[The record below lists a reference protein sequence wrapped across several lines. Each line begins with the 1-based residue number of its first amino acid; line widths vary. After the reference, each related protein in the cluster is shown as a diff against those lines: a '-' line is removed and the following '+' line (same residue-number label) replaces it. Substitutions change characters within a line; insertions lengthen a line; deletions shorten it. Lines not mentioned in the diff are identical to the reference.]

1 MLAVLE
7 IGWNQF
13 IVKAWDIIDVDHQD
27 QELGSI
33 MKVNPLLVSDLD
45 GKNTKIGT
53 PVLTDVSVEL
63 KMLETFKDEKVNV
76 FKMKSKKRY
85 ARTKWFR
92 ALKTKFEVIS
102 IA

>member
-7 IGWNQF
+7 IGGNQF
-13 IVKAWDIIDVDHQD
+13 IVKAGDIIDVDNQD
-27 QELGSI
+27 QEIGSI
-33 MKVNPLLVSDLD
+33 VKMNPLLVSDLD

-63 KMLETFKDEKVNV
+63 KTLDSFKDDKVTV

-85 ARTKWFR
+85 SRTKGFR
-92 ALKTKFEVIS
+92 ALRTKFEVIS